1 MKVNDKF
8 IALHVKDLYIPH
20 GSDERRP
27 VNGLMT
33 WKLSLL
39 YIPHGSDESLST
51 VNRLKKSSHFISH
64 MVQMKDFKKNS

>member
-1 MKVNDKF
+1 MVQMKVNDKF

-33 WKLSLL
+33 
-39 YIPHGSDESLST
+39 
-51 VNRLKKSSHFISH
+51 
-64 MVQMKDFKKNS
+64 